1 MTLCAGLRA
10 GINASPTN
18 VKASPIFIDI
28 SPNVKVVPNSNKA
41 PTYSAGIAIKPNPD
55 PPTVTNEYGKVQT
68 GPPLPLP
75 ALPGALHFPMA
86 VAMLDVCCMA
96 KARKRWGSLMTV
108 SRAWS
113 LASTLLVV
121 SAVKPERQ
129 KACLTY
135 HAKDAFHMRRSFAQP
150 PPAPGAFLGKR

>member
-1 MTLCAGLRA
+1 
-10 GINASPTN
+10 
-18 VKASPIFIDI
+18 
-28 SPNVKVVPNSNKA
+28 
-41 PTYSAGIAIKPNPD
+41 
-55 PPTVTNEYGKVQT
+55 
-68 GPPLPLP
+68 
-75 ALPGALHFPMA
+75 MA

-135 HAKDAFHMRRSFAQP
+135 HAKDAFTCADRCPAAASPRCFPRKALSVQRISPSMCPRGDMVSGARSHVISP
-150 PPAPGAFLGKR
+150 I

>member
-1 MTLCAGLRA
+1 MQPLCAGWRRSHHARVWALKCCRVILGAWLHA

-68 GPPLPLP
+68 GPSS
-75 ALPGALHFPMA
+75 
-86 VAMLDVCCMA
+86 VLDRAHVLCLEVC
-96 KARKRWGSLMTV
+96 T
-108 SRAWS
+108 
-113 LASTLLVV
+113 
-121 SAVKPERQ
+121 
-129 KACLTY
+129 
-135 HAKDAFHMRRSFAQP
+135 F
-150 PPAPGAFLGKR
+150 